1 MAAKNE
7 EKVTVILPLSEDPN
21 APKDEYF
28 SLNFKGYRIKKG
40 VPVSV
45 PKALAEVIQ
54 EAQRGKYAAIQYASE
69 MALKEPK

>member
-40 VPVSV
+40 VPVAV
-45 PKALAEVIQ
+45 PKALAEVIT
-54 EAQRGKYAAIQYASE
+54 EAERGKYAAIQYASE
-69 MALKEPK
+69 VALKEPK

>member
-7 EKVTVILPLSEDPN
+7 EKITIILPLSEDPN

-40 VPVSV
+40 IPVAV
-45 PKALAEVIQ
+45 PKALAEVIM
-54 EAQRGKYAAIQYASE
+54 EAERGKNAAIQYASE
-69 MALKEPK
+69 KALKEPK